1 MAGILEAY
9 KRKSIGIYRRTTR
22 DTIRR
27 RRRLRMNSSTIRR
40 GPGDLKEFPKDK
52 RRVSGLALE
61 IRSRVDG
68 IKRSKRTAYKELE
81 ILRNCKASIGIP
93 PIYYIQGL

>member
-22 DTIRR
+22 DTVGRR
-27 RRRLRMNSSTIRR
+27 HRLRTNSSTIRR
-40 GPGDLKEFPKDK
+40 GPRDSKEFPGDK

-61 IRSRVDG
+61 IYSRVNG
-68 IKRSKRTAYKELE
+68 IKRSKRTAYKESE
-81 ILRNCKASIGIP
+81 ILRNYKAPIGTSP
-93 PIYYIQGL
+93 VYHMRG